1 MHRDVTEDTR
11 GVPVVGGA
19 SAFATEEGVYGV
31 ILVAGMIVVT
41 GSEQTPA
48 WNIFV
53 AVAGTV
59 LVFWAAHVYAGT
71 VARHGVENGRVVG
84 VRESFGRALRRS
96 WGMLV
101 ASFIPAAL
109 LLLGATRVV
118 PDPVAIWA
126 ALWTCVAVLAILGFI
141 AFTRRGAPWWVR
153 IAGAAATAGFGMLM
167 IALKAAL
174 H

>member
-1 MHRDVTEDTR
+1 MQDDTAESPR
-11 GVPVVGGA
+11 GIPPVGA
-19 SAFATEEGVYGV
+19 KSAFATEEGVYGV

-41 GSEQTPA
+41 GSEQLPA
-48 WNIFV
+48 WNIFL
-53 AVAGTV
+53 AVSGTV

-84 VRESFGRALRRS
+84 IRESFRRALHRS
-96 WGMLV
+96 WGLLV
-101 ASFIPAAL
+101 ASFIPAAI
-109 LLLGATRVV
+109 LLLGATQVV

-141 AFTRRGAPWWVR
+141 AFTRRGSPWWVR

-167 IALKAAL
+167 IALKAGL